1 MCFLENYKDSPK
13 TGASVLGLFVHGQDD
28 LNTFGLHW
36 VVSWKLCINIVTR
49 LEGLINMILWQFLK
63 SMSCD
68 TNGYIYLMPFMVL
81 ARFDGDAAFPN
92 GDSTL
97 KFNMVLNIL

>member
-1 MCFLENYKDSPK
+1 
-13 TGASVLGLFVHGQDD
+13 
-28 LNTFGLHW
+28 
-36 VVSWKLCINIVTR
+36 
-49 LEGLINMILWQFLK
+49 MILWQFLK

-68 TNGYIYLMPFMVL
+68 TNGYIYLMPFTVL
-81 ARFDGDAAFPN
+81 ARFDEDAAFPN